1 MHIITQLRSSAVAQ
15 LQYNFGNILIEYIT
29 GKINATCA
37 VSAKN
42 GIMTPTLI
50 MGQIIPLWSKLVD
63 LTFNPLF

>member
-42 GIMTPTLI
+42 GIMTPTI
-50 MGQIIPLWSKLVD
+50 MG
-63 LTFNPLF
+63 